1 MMDYKKLMS
10 SRLQEIKPS
19 GIRRYFSLAE
29 EMGDCLSLGVGEPDF
44 VTPWEVRRAGI
55 DSLDQG
61 KTFYSAN
68 AGLKELRRQISLYL
82 KRAFDLEYDPD
93 SETVVTV
100 GGSEAIDMAMRALLN
115 PGDEVLLPSPCFVC
129 YEPIARMCGAT
140 VTPIILKEENEFRL
154 TAEELKAAITDRTKI
169 LVLPFPSNPT
179 GAVLSRQDLE
189 DIAEVLKGTDIFVLS
204 DEIYSELTYGSEKH
218 VSPASISRDMW
229 ERTVTVNGFSKSF
242 AMTGWR
248 LGYVCAPAPLTE
260 QIVKMHQIAI
270 MCAPTTAQYAGI
282 VALRDCMEVVSSMR
296 DEYDMRRRFIVDGF
310 NRMGLHCF
318 EPRGAFYVF
327 PSIESTGLSSD
338 DFCEQLIRKKRVAV
352 IPGTAFGPGGEGHI
366 RVSYSYSL
374 KHIREALGRIGEFI
388 EENRKR

>member
-1 MMDYKKLMS
+1 MDYKKLMS

-204 DEIYSELTYGSEKH
+204 DEIYSELTYGGEKH

-260 QIVKMHQIAI
+260 QIVKMHQFAI

-282 VALRDCMEVVSSMR
+282 VALRDCMEVISSMR

-338 DFCEQLIRKKRVAV
+338 EFCEQLIRKKRVAV

>member
-1 MMDYKKLMS
+1 MDYKKLMS

-179 GAVLSRQDLE
+179 RAVLSRQDLE

-204 DEIYSELTYGSEKH
+204 DEIYSELTYGGEKH

-260 QIVKMHQIAI
+260 QIVKMHQFAI

-388 EENRKR
+388 EENKKR

>member
-1 MMDYKKLMS
+1 MDYKRLMS
-10 SRLQEIKPS
+10 SRIQEIKPS

-68 AGLKELRRQISLYL
+68 AGLRELRRQISLYL
-82 KRAFDLEYDPD
+82 ERAFDLKYDPD

-140 VTPIILKEENEFRL
+140 VTPIVLREENEFRL
-154 TAEELKAAITDRTKI
+154 TAEELRSAITDRTKL

-179 GAVLSRQDLE
+179 GAVMSRKDLE

-204 DEIYSELTYGSEKH
+204 DEIYSELTYGGERH
-218 VSPASISRDMW
+218 VSPASISSDMW

-260 QIVKMHQIAI
+260 QIVKMHQFAI

-282 VALRDCMEVVSSMR
+282 VALRDCMEVVGSMR

-338 DFCEQLIRKKRVAV
+338 EFCEQLIRSKRVAV
-352 IPGTAFGPGGEGHI
+352 IPGTAFGPGGEGHV

-374 KHIREALGRIGEFI
+374 KHIREALGRIAEFI
-388 EENRKR
+388 EEIRGA

>member
-1 MMDYKKLMS
+1 MDYKKLMS

-204 DEIYSELTYGSEKH
+204 DEIYSELTYGGEKH
-218 VSPASISRDMW
+218 VSPASISIDMW

-260 QIVKMHQIAI
+260 QIVKMHQFAI

-310 NRMGLHCF
+310 NHMGLHCF

>member
-1 MMDYKKLMS
+1 MDYKRLMS
-10 SRLQEIKPS
+10 SQLQEIKPS
-19 GIRRYFSLAE
+19 GIRKYFSLAE

-55 DSLDQG
+55 ESLDQG

-68 AGLKELRRQISLYL
+68 AGLKELRRQISSYL
-82 KRAFDLEYDPD
+82 DKAFDLRYDPEK
-93 SETVVTV
+93 ETVVTV

-129 YEPIARMCGAT
+129 YEPIARMCGAK
-140 VTPIILKEENEFRL
+140 VTPIVLKEENEFRL
-154 TAEELKAAITDRTKI
+154 TAEELRAAITERTKI

-179 GAVLSRQDLE
+179 GAVMSRSDLE
-189 DIAEVLKGTDIFVLS
+189 DIAEVLKGTEIFVLS
-204 DEIYSELTYGSEKH
+204 DEIYSELTYGCERH
-218 VSPASISRDMW
+218 VSPAAVSRDMW

-248 LGYVCAPAPLTE
+248 LGYVCAPAPITE
-260 QIVKMHQIAI
+260 QIVKMHQFAI

-282 VALRDCMEVVSSMR
+282 VALRDCMDVVAEMR

-327 PSIESTGLSSD
+327 PSIESTGLSSE

-352 IPGTAFGPGGEGHI
+352 IPGTAFGPGGEGHV

-374 KHIREALGRIGEFI
+374 KHIKEALRRIGEFV
-388 EENRKR
+388 EEL

>member
-1 MMDYKKLMS
+1 MDYKKLMS

-204 DEIYSELTYGSEKH
+204 DEIYSELTYGGEKH

-260 QIVKMHQIAI
+260 QIVKMHQFAI

-282 VALRDCMEVVSSMR
+282 VALRDCMEVISSMR

>member
-1 MMDYKKLMS
+1 MDYKRLMS
-10 SRLQEIKPS
+10 SQLQEIRPS
-19 GIRRYFSLAE
+19 GIRKYFSLAE

-55 DSLDQG
+55 ESLDQG

-68 AGLKELRRQISLYL
+68 AGLKELRRQISSYL
-82 KRAFDLEYDPD
+82 EKAFDLRYDPEK
-93 SETVVTV
+93 ETVVTV

-129 YEPIARMCGAT
+129 YEPIARMCGAK
-140 VTPIILKEENEFRL
+140 VTPIVLKEENEFRL
-154 TAEELKAAITDRTKI
+154 TAEELRAAITERTKI

-179 GAVLSRQDLE
+179 GAVMSRSDLE
-189 DIAEVLKGTDIFVLS
+189 DIAEVLKGTEIFVLS
-204 DEIYSELTYGSEKH
+204 DEIYSELTYGCERH
-218 VSPASISRDMW
+218 VSPAAVSRDMW

-248 LGYVCAPAPLTE
+248 LGYVCAPAPITE
-260 QIVKMHQIAI
+260 QIVKMHQFAI

-282 VALRDCMEVVSSMR
+282 VALRDCMDVVAEMR
-296 DEYDMRRRFIVDGF
+296 DEYDMRRRYIVDGF

-327 PSIESTGLSSD
+327 PSIESTGLSSE

-352 IPGTAFGPGGEGHI
+352 IPGTAFGPGGEGHV

-374 KHIREALGRIGEFI
+374 KHIKEALRRIGEFV
-388 EENRKR
+388 EEL

>member
-1 MMDYKKLMS
+1 MDYKKLMS
-10 SRLQEIKPS
+10 AQLQEIKPS

-55 DSLDQG
+55 ESLDQG

-82 KRAFDLEYDPD
+82 ERAFSLKYDPD
-93 SETVVTV
+93 TETVVTV

-115 PGDEVLLPSPCFVC
+115 PGDEVLLPTPCFVC

-140 VTPIILKEENEFRL
+140 VTPLILKEENEFRL
-154 TAEELKAAITDRTKI
+154 TAEELRAAVTERTKL

-179 GAVLSRQDLE
+179 GAVMDRGDLE
-189 DIAEVLKGTDIFVLS
+189 SIAEVLRGTDIFVLS
-204 DEIYSELTYGSEKH
+204 DEIYSELTYGGERH
-218 VSPASISRDMW
+218 VSPAAISDDMW
-229 ERTVTVNGFSKSF
+229 ARTVTVNGFSKSF

-248 LGYVCAPAPLTE
+248 LGYVCAPEPVTE
-260 QIVKMHQIAI
+260 QIVKMHQFAI

-282 VALRDCMEVVSSMR
+282 VALRDCEDVVATMR

-310 NRMGLHCF
+310 NRLGLHCF

-327 PSIESTGLSSD
+327 PSIESTGLSAE

-352 IPGTAFGPGGEGHI
+352 IPGTAFGPGGEGHV

-374 KHIREALGRIGEFI
+374 KHIREALLRIGEFVN
-388 EENRKR
+388 EL

>member
-1 MMDYKKLMS
+1 MDYKRLMS
-10 SRLQEIKPS
+10 SRIQEIKPS

-82 KRAFDLEYDPD
+82 ERAFDLKYDPD

-129 YEPIARMCGAT
+129 YEPIAKMCGAT
-140 VTPIILKEENEFRL
+140 VTPIVLREENEFRL
-154 TAEELKAAITDRTKI
+154 TAEELKAAITDRTKL

-179 GAVLSRQDLE
+179 GAVMSRKDLE

-204 DEIYSELTYGSEKH
+204 DEIYSELTYGGERH
-218 VSPASISRDMW
+218 VSPASISSDMW

-260 QIVKMHQIAI
+260 QIVKMHQFAI

-282 VALRDCMEVVSSMR
+282 VALRDCMEVVGSMR

-338 DFCEQLIRKKRVAV
+338 EFCEQLIRSKRVAV
-352 IPGTAFGPGGEGHI
+352 IPGTAFGPGGEGHV

-374 KHIREALGRIGEFI
+374 KHIREALGRIAEFI
-388 EENRKR
+388 EEIKGA

>member
-1 MMDYKKLMS
+1 MS
-10 SRLQEIKPS
+10 AQLQEIKPS
-19 GIRRYFSLAE
+19 GIRKYFSLAE

-55 DSLDQG
+55 ESLDQG

-82 KRAFDLEYDPD
+82 ERAFDLRYDPEK
-93 SETVVTV
+93 ETVVTV

-140 VTPIILKEENEFRL
+140 VVPIVLKEENEFRL
-154 TAEELKAAITDRTKI
+154 TAEELRAVITDRTKLLI
-169 LVLPFPSNPT
+169 LPFPSNPT
-179 GAVLSRQDLE
+179 GAVMSRRDLE
-189 DIAEVLKGTDIFVLS
+189 NIAEVLKGTDIFVLS
-204 DEIYSELTYGSEKH
+204 DEIYSELTYGGERH
-218 VSPASISRDMW
+218 VAPASISSDMW
-229 ERTVTVNGFSKSF
+229 DRTVTVNGFSKSF

-248 LGYVCAPAPLTE
+248 LGYVCAPAPITE
-260 QIVKMHQIAI
+260 QIVKMHQFAI
-270 MCAPTTAQYAGI
+270 MCAPTTAQYAAI
-282 VALRDCMEVVSSMR
+282 VALRDCMEVVAEMR

-327 PSIESTGLSSD
+327 PSIESTGLSSEE
-338 DFCEQLIRKKRVAV
+338 FCEQLIRKKKVAV
-352 IPGTAFGPGGEGHI
+352 IPGTAFGPGGEGHV

-374 KHIREALGRIGEFI
+374 KHIKEALRRIGEFVD
-388 EENRKR
+388 EL

>member
-1 MMDYKKLMS
+1 MDYKKLMS

-154 TAEELKAAITDRTKI
+154 TAEELKAAISDRTKI

-204 DEIYSELTYGSEKH
+204 DEIYSELTYGGEKH

-260 QIVKMHQIAI
+260 QIVKMHQFAI

>member
-1 MMDYKKLMS
+1 MDYKRLMS
-10 SRLQEIKPS
+10 SQLQEIKPS
-19 GIRRYFSLAE
+19 GIRKYFSLAE

-55 DSLDQG
+55 ESLDQG

-68 AGLKELRRQISLYL
+68 AGLKELRRQISSYL
-82 KRAFDLEYDPD
+82 EKAFDLSYDPEK
-93 SETVVTV
+93 ETVVTV

-129 YEPIARMCGAT
+129 YEPIARMCGAK
-140 VTPIILKEENEFRL
+140 VTPIVLKEENEFRL
-154 TAEELKAAITDRTKI
+154 TAEELRAAITERTKI

-179 GAVLSRQDLE
+179 GAVMSRSDLE
-189 DIAEVLKGTDIFVLS
+189 DIAEVLKGTEIFVLS
-204 DEIYSELTYGSEKH
+204 DEIYSELTYGCERH
-218 VSPASISRDMW
+218 VSPAAVSRDMW

-248 LGYVCAPAPLTE
+248 LGYVCAPAPITE
-260 QIVKMHQIAI
+260 QIVKMHQFAI

-282 VALRDCMEVVSSMR
+282 VALRDCMDVVAEMR

-327 PSIESTGLSSD
+327 PSIESTGLSSE

-352 IPGTAFGPGGEGHI
+352 IPGTAFGPGGEGHV

-374 KHIREALGRIGEFI
+374 KHIKEALRRIGEFV
-388 EENRKR
+388 EEL

>member
-1 MMDYKKLMS
+1 MIDYKKLMS

-260 QIVKMHQIAI
+260 QIVKMHQFAI

>member
-1 MMDYKKLMS
+1 MDYKKLMS

-93 SETVVTV
+93 SETVDTV

-204 DEIYSELTYGSEKH
+204 DEIYSELTYGGEKH

-260 QIVKMHQIAI
+260 QIVKMHQFAI

>member
-1 MMDYKKLMS
+1 MDYKRLMS
-10 SRLQEIKPS
+10 SKLQEIKPS

-68 AGLKELRRQISLYL
+68 AGLRELRRQISLYL
-82 KRAFDLEYDPD
+82 ERAFGLKYDPD
-93 SETVVTV
+93 TETVVTV
-100 GGSEAIDMAMRALLN
+100 GGSEAIDMAMRALLD

-154 TAEELKAAITDRTKI
+154 TAAELRTAITEKTKI

-179 GAVLSRQDLE
+179 GAVMSRKDLE
-189 DIAEVLKGTDIFVLS
+189 EIAEVLKGTDIFVLS
-204 DEIYSELTYGSEKH
+204 DEIYSELTYGGERH
-218 VSPASISRDMW
+218 VSPASISSDMW

-260 QIVKMHQIAI
+260 QIVKMHQFAI

-282 VALRDCMEVVSSMR
+282 VALRDCMEVVGSMR

-310 NRMGLHCF
+310 NRIGLHCF

-338 DFCEQLIRKKRVAV
+338 DFCEQLIRRKRVAV
-352 IPGTAFGPGGEGHI
+352 IPGTAFGPGGEGHV

-388 EENRKR
+388 EEIRGA

>member
-1 MMDYKKLMS
+1 MDYKKLMS

-204 DEIYSELTYGSEKH
+204 DEIYSELTYGGEKH

-260 QIVKMHQIAI
+260 QIVKMHQFAI

>member
-1 MMDYKKLMS
+1 MDYKKLMS

-154 TAEELKAAITDRTKI
+154 TAEELKAAISDRTKI

-204 DEIYSELTYGSEKH
+204 DEIYSELTYGGEKH
-218 VSPASISRDMW
+218 VSPASISIDMW

-260 QIVKMHQIAI
+260 QIVKMHQFAI

-310 NRMGLHCF
+310 NHMGLHCF

>member
-1 MMDYKKLMS
+1 MDYKRLMS
-10 SRLQEIKPS
+10 SQLQEIKPS
-19 GIRRYFSLAE
+19 GIRKYFSLAE

-55 DSLDQG
+55 ESLDQG

-68 AGLKELRRQISLYL
+68 AGLKELRRQISSYL
-82 KRAFDLEYDPD
+82 EKAFDLRYDPEK
-93 SETVVTV
+93 ETVVTV

-129 YEPIARMCGAT
+129 YEPIARMCGAK
-140 VTPIILKEENEFRL
+140 VTPIVLKEENEFRL
-154 TAEELKAAITDRTKI
+154 TAEELRAAITERTKI

-179 GAVLSRQDLE
+179 GAVMSRSDLE
-189 DIAEVLKGTDIFVLS
+189 DIAEVLKGTEIFVLS
-204 DEIYSELTYGSEKH
+204 DEIYSELTYGCERH
-218 VSPASISRDMW
+218 VSPAAVSRDMW

-248 LGYVCAPAPLTE
+248 LGYVCAPAPITE
-260 QIVKMHQIAI
+260 QIVKMHQFAI

-282 VALRDCMEVVSSMR
+282 VALRDCMDVVAEMR

-327 PSIESTGLSSD
+327 PSIESTGLSSE

-352 IPGTAFGPGGEGHI
+352 IPGTAFGPGGEGHV

-374 KHIREALGRIGEFI
+374 KHIKEALRRIGEFV
-388 EENRKR
+388 EEL